1 MIRTKSM
8 VVRAMASRLISRVA
22 NRPMSGP
29 TFQYQD
35 VFETEKHDSTNYRKL
50 TSDYVSVVDGPFG
63 KKYLKVEPE
72 GLTLLAKQ
80 AMIDIAHLLRPAHLE
95 QVAKILKDPEASAND
110 KFVALELLKNAN
122 VAAGMILP
130 SCQDTG
136 TGICMAKRGQYVITD
151 GEDEAAISKG
161 IFDAYTTTNL
171 RYSQVSPLDMFKEVN
186 TKCNLPAQI
195 DLYAIKGDAYKFL
208 FMAKGGGSAN
218 KTYLYQQTKALLN
231 PSSLM
236 SFVEEKVAIKPCSY
250 TRIRLH
256 SEPESSPC
264 LSPRLRSLSVS
275 LCLSLSLSVS
285 LSLCLSLS
293 VSVSVSLCP
302 SLSLSVSLSLSL
314 SLSLSV
320 SLSPSLSPSLSLY
333 IYIYIY
339 IYICFICLC
348 LCPSPFS
355 VPTQV
360 KSLGTAACPPY
371 HIALAV
377 GGLR

>member
-1 MIRTKSM
+1 MRSTF
-8 VVRAMASRLISRVA
+8 VRGSAWPAKLAVLQAAGNSPARLSRHVQRRFLSASA
-22 NRPMSGP
+22 FK
-29 TFQYQD
+29 FQD
-35 VFETEKHDSTNYRKL
+35 LFETEKPDSTVYRKL

-136 TGICMAKRGQYVITD
+136 TGICMGKRGQQVLTD

-161 IFDAYTTTNL
+161 IFDAYTSTNL
-171 RYSQVSPLDMFKEVN
+171 RYSQVAPLDMFKEVN

-195 DLYAIKGDAYKFL
+195 DLYATKGDAYKFM

-231 PSSLM
+231 PASLM
-236 SFVEEKVAIKPCSY
+236 SFVEEKVPDRPTCPVVQ
-250 TRIRLH
+250 TG
-256 SEPESSPC
+256 
-264 LSPRLRSLSVS
+264 SV
-275 LCLSLSLSVS
+275 
-285 LSLCLSLS
+285 
-293 VSVSVSLCP
+293 
-302 SLSLSVSLSLSL
+302 
-314 SLSLSV
+314 
-320 SLSPSLSPSLSLY
+320 
-333 IYIYIY
+333 
-339 IYICFICLC
+339 
-348 LCPSPFS
+348 
-355 VPTQV
+355 
-360 KSLGTAACPPY
+360 
-371 HIALAV
+371 
-377 GGLR
+377 